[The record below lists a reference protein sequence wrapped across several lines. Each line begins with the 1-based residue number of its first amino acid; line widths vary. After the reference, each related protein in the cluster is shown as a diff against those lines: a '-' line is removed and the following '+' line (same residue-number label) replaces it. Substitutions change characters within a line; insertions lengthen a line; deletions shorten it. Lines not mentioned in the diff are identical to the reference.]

1 MSNVQ
6 HPPGA
11 LNNPKYVSEAM
22 HQVPVANRLYCKGL
36 KTASKEYPAN
46 YDQIKWGEGTAP
58 VRYATKKRPRQ
69 FIDPGLN
76 LVDPNTG
83 EVIQRL

>member
-1 MSNVQ
+1 
-6 HPPGA
+6 
-11 LNNPKYVSEAM
+11 M

-36 KTASKEYPAN
+36 KTASKEYLAN